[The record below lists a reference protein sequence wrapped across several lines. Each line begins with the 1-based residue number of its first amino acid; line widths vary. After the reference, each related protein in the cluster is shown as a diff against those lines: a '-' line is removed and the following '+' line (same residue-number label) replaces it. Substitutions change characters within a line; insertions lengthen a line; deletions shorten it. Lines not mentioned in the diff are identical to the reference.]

1 VTPNLDARPV
11 DPRDARWEAWNPGY
25 RVYFWRREGDSY
37 TSREFGIATAE
48 VDEVLAWID
57 DNRLDGETFT
67 LFAVVDRGDGVGV
80 VRLAGVD
87 PTRSA

>member
-1 VTPNLDARPV
+1 
-11 DPRDARWEAWNPGY
+11 
-25 RVYFWRREGDSY
+25 
-37 TSREFGIATAE
+37 
-48 VDEVLAWID
+48 VLAWID